1 MSESNRNQPK
11 IGYKHSASN
20 TSQWT
25 TISRKWEQKRET
37 FIVYQTIKQIYCIIF
52 IFFAT
57 QPVCMKEFRFHF
69 YVRNLKLYNKC
80 IWRRNVRDALENSE
94 TARKKGIFAV
104 DVEECTSQYPLFC
117 LFPSIFFFIFSLS
130 LSWESRYKQIERKKL
145 NS

>member
-80 IWRRNVRDALENSE
+80 IWRRNVRDASENSE
-94 TARKKGIFAV
+94 TARKKRNICCWCWRMYFPIPSFLSV
-104 DVEECTSQYPLFC
+104 SFNLF
-117 LFPSIFFFIFSLS
+117 LHFLAFTLM
-130 LSWESRYKQIERKKL
+130 RVQIQANREKKIE
-145 NS
+145 